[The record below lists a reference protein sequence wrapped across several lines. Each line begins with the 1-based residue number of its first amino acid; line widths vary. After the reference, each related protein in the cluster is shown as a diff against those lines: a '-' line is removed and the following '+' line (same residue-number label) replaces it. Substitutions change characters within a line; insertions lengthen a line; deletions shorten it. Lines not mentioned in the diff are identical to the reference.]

1 MIKKKYAEQQD
12 TLRTA
17 EQLDTLRKK
26 HAQDTLRKKHAA
38 EQLDTSRKK
47 HAAEQLDMAR
57 PRLGI
62 GGAFSH
68 ALVWL
73 LLPVL
78 ERAVS
83 LAASATVEIVSK
95 QSNCRRA

>member
-38 EQLDTSRKK
+38 EQLD
-47 HAAEQLDMAR
+47 MAR

-62 GGAFSH
+62 RGAFSH